1 MVCMLLFFLFKD
13 SFPSKYLILFF
24 NELIKKTPTK
34 REPWVSLKKIRTLLI
49 RESESA
55 LHFAKCFSEGMKFLM
70 SFMKTANTIS
80 NNCHA
85 YGNDTRNL
93 ILFCFFVCDPHHKGL
108 DLYLR
113 AAWAWSPV
121 ISHVYAK
128 RSSEY
133 WPTFAIYVFLFK
145 YIYVYVTYICNVCFF
160 YFHCQILVYLSLAI
174 YFEKRYRYSE

>member
-1 MVCMLLFFLFKD
+1 MVCMLLFFFLFKD
-13 SFPSKYLILFF
+13 SFPSKYFILFF
-24 NELIKKTPTK
+24 NELIKNTDKK
-34 REPWVSLKKIRTLLI
+34 RALSFLKENKNTVNQRAHYICV
-49 RESESA
+49 
-55 LHFAKCFSEGMKFLM
+55 KCFSEGMKFLM
-70 SFMKTANTIS
+70 SVLKTANTIS
-80 NNCHA
+80 NNFHA

-93 ILFCFFVCDPHHKGL
+93 ILFRFFVCDPHHKGL

-113 AAWAWSPV
+113 AACAWSPV